1 MSGGNVRPKVLV
13 PEKIQEACKAAQG
26 HLAVVEATAML
37 IAYRGNSDCDEG
49 ISGRSYE
56 GVNRGGN
63 ELTQPER
70 LAMRPEDR
78 IGALIVEFHSLQRS
92 LVRDA
97 LRFRRVAE
105 NLALV
110 RDMTHDTNPEEGESR
125 NIGSGDCVN
134 CGHHCVGLRDDRRK
148 SGRCPACYMWRL
160 RHDGEERPRETE
172 DVA

>member
-1 MSGGNVRPKVLV
+1 MRAKELK
-13 PEKIQEACKAAQG
+13 PEKIQEACRAASG
-26 HLAVVEATAML
+26 HLAVVEANAV
-37 IAYRGNSDCDEG
+37 IVARRGNDWCDEG
-49 ISGRSYE
+49 LSGRSYE

-78 IGALIVEFHSLQRS
+78 IGKLIVEFHELTRS

-97 LRFRRVAE
+97 LRLRRVAE
-105 NLALV
+105 SISQTIDL
-110 RDMTHDTNPEEGESR
+110 THASNPEEGESR
-125 NIGSGDCVN
+125 NIGSGKCVN
-134 CGHHCVGLRDDRRK
+134 CDHHCVGLRDDRRK

-160 RHDGEERPRETE
+160 RHDGEERPRDE